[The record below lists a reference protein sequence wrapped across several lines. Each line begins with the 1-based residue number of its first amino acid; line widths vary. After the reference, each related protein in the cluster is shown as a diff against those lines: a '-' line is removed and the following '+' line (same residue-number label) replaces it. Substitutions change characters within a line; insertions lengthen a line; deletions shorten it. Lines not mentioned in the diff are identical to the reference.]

1 MMIWRAHI
9 HHSWEM
15 CVSSLD
21 QKVLLLG
28 HNFRPCAAILEPS
41 CYFWTKH
48 WFQEFGISRPPTH
61 RVVFRSF
68 PLFVCRFK
76 TNKQTLYVLA
86 FLFPHCPVQ
95 YFSGTRLTLCYILYV
110 TSVQS
115 LIHNMFSIQSLL
127 KLLSNA
133 FSTAHP
139 SRDLRRFVLEL
150 FCQLEGRFINCKSI
164 NDWYWMRVCQTCK
177 SPEKREVGIVK
188 CAKKKGFWTIQCV
201 GGWTS
206 TTPLSFDICSV
217 TFVSCRLEHVLHQ
230 CLANYEQ
237 MLMIVSYSVGTF

>member
-41 CYFWTKH
+41 CSFWTKH

-86 FLFPHCPVQ
+86 FLFPRCPVQ
-95 YFSGTRLTLCYILYV
+95 YFSGTRLTLCYIVLCYLCSKFDPQYVLNSISAQIALKCFLYCSPV
-110 TSVQS
+110 SRSKTICPRTILSAGGS
-115 LIHNMFSIQSLL
+115 IH
-127 KLLSNA
+127 
-133 FSTAHP
+133 
-139 SRDLRRFVLEL
+139 
-150 FCQLEGRFINCKSI
+150 QL
-164 NDWYWMRVCQTCK
+164 
-177 SPEKREVGIVK
+177 
-188 CAKKKGFWTIQCV
+188 
-201 GGWTS
+201 
-206 TTPLSFDICSV
+206 
-217 TFVSCRLEHVLHQ
+217 
-230 CLANYEQ
+230 
-237 MLMIVSYSVGTF
+237 